1 MAAAFTFQNWYLCG
15 VLALPLMSYV
25 AFLGFH
31 RLRKVL
37 VDSGDGDS
45 WLLATMLNIQ
55 LSFVAA
61 THVSY
66 SLEIQVQREGTEFAP
81 LY

>member
-1 MAAAFTFQNWYLCG
+1 
-15 VLALPLMSYV
+15 MSYV

-31 RLRKVL
+31 RLGKVL